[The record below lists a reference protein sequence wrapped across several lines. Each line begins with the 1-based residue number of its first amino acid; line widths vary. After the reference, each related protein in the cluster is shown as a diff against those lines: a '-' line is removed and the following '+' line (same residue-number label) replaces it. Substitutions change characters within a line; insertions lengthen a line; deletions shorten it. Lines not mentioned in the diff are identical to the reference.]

1 MATLDKLFRLLND
14 RDGSDLHIAVGEMP
28 RIRLHGSL
36 EPIAGATALSAQ
48 VVADLLR
55 ELVNETQWNKYRA
68 ENDLDF
74 AYGLEGVA
82 RYRANYFRDHNGMAA
97 VFRII
102 PSEVIPIEDLN
113 LPPAVEKLAH
123 LSEGLVLVT
132 GPTGSGK
139 STTVAAILDSINSTY
154 AKHIVTSED
163 PIEVVDKPK
172 KSVITQREVG
182 SHTDSF
188 TAALHTAVRLDPD
201 VILVGEMRDLET
213 IHLAITAAE
222 MGVLVFG
229 TLHTN
234 NAIKTIDRIIDSF
247 PGDQQGQART
257 MLAESLAAVVS
268 QLLMRRIDRP
278 GRVAAIEVLIRTS
291 GIPNIIREGNI
302 SMLLSV
308 IQGGRKQG
316 MQSMDDGLLALV
328 KSGAISAEEALRRA
342 VDKTV
347 FEQLSSGDRGQTL
360 ELDT

>member
-1 MATLDKLFRLLND
+1 MASIDKLFRLLRD
-14 RDGSDLHIAVGEMP
+14 KDGSDLHIAVGEIP

-36 EPIAGATALSAQ
+36 DQIEGASALSAQ
-48 VVADLLR
+48 VVSDLLR
-55 ELVNETQWNKYRA
+55 ELVNESQWNKYLSD
-68 ENDLDF
+68 NDIDF
-74 AYGLEGVA
+74 AYGLEGFA
-82 RYRANYFRDHNGMAA
+82 RFRANYFRDQNGMAA

-102 PSEVIPIEDLN
+102 PSEVIPIEDLDF
-113 LPPAVEKLAH
+113 PPAVEKLAH

-139 STTVAAILDSINSTY
+139 STTLAAILDRINTTY
-154 AKHIVTSED
+154 AKHIITIED
-163 PIEVVDKPK
+163 PIEFVHSPK

-182 SHTDSF
+182 THTNSF
-188 TAALHTAVRLDPD
+188 SAALRTAVRLDPD

-234 NAIKTIDRIIDSF
+234 NAIKTVDRIIDSF
-247 PGDQQGQART
+247 PGDQQDQART

-268 QLLMRRIDRP
+268 QLLLRRIDRP
-278 GRVAAIEVLIRTS
+278 GRVAATEVLIRTS

-328 KSGAISAEEALRRA
+328 KSGAISLEEALRRA
-342 VDKTV
+342 ADKTA
-347 FEQLSSGDRGQTL
+347 FEKLSP
-360 ELDT
+360 